1 MKKILII
8 FFVFG
13 LACVLTSCPGEFST
27 TYKTI
32 KSANVLL
39 FSFNEHGIF
48 PHLENFN
55 KNELGIGVYPDSI
68 FERYEV
74 AQSHA
79 IINSAYAMENP
90 HEIVYTNAIDSINV
104 VTVYDFD
111 EEHPAGSNVND
122 ILLFLNNMGETKE
135 LNINELSAEY
145 HHFKFSKAP
154 KNDSLQFEV
163 SGRIIDEANFKL
175 KTKLE
180 IVN

>member
-1 MKKILII
+1 MKKILIL
-8 FFVFG
+8 FFVSG
-13 LACVLTSCPGEFST
+13 LACVLTSCPGDFST

-104 VTVYDFD
+104 ITIYDFD
-111 EEHPAGSNVND
+111 EEHPGGSNVND
-122 ILLFLNNMGETKE
+122 ILLFLNGMGETKE
-135 LNINELSAEY
+135 LNINKLSTEY
-145 HHFKFSKAP
+145 HHFKFSKVP
-154 KNDSLQFEV
+154 KNDSLQFEI
-163 SGRIIDEANFKL
+163 SGRIIDEGNFKL